1 MSNPKTKLHEVLREP
16 TGPAETTVIAEPT
29 DATPIETTLTEEGS
43 EWKQPL
49 EDKQNEQ
56 TEPDEDDPEPRTI
69 TETTKLFEM
78 MNLDK
83 TVSDYQHQY
92 NMEVLNLLIQIRDNT
107 AVKRRKIEQAV
118 RPDFVTV
125 VTNKFPDDL
134 KKLLNFQVVDDGTV
148 LIHPLQY
155 LGKETFAKI
164 ARIVSQE
171 LNGSYVSDGKNSH
184 WTVTE

>member
-29 DATPIETTLTEEGS
+29 DATPTETTLTEEGNS
-43 EWKQPL
+43 EWQQPL

-56 TEPDEDDPEPRTI
+56 TEPDEDDPEPEIPEEYYKDEEIWR
-69 TETTKLFEM
+69 K
-78 MNLDK
+78 N
-83 TVSDYQHQY
+83 
-92 NMEVLNLLIQIRDNT
+92 VLNLLMVIRDNT

-125 VTNKFPDDL
+125 VTNKFDDNL

-148 LIHPLQY
+148 LIHPLRY
-155 LGKETFAKI
+155 LGSETFAKV
-164 ARIVSQE
+164 AQIVSKE
-171 LNGSYVSDGKNSH
+171 LGGNYISDGKNSH
-184 WTVTE
+184 WEITE